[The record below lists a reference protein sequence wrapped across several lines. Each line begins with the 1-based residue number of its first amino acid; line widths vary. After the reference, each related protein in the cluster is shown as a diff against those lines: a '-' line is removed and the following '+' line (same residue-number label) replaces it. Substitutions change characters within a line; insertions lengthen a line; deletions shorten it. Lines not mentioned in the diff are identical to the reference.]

1 MLKISVF
8 ISAFLFLVT
17 SVFSQFATPE
27 SVTFDSV
34 YNRWL
39 VTNSTGV
46 IKQRTADGSVSDF
59 APAGSGTHGIRIYN
73 NTAFVCMQNRIK
85 GFALTNGAEVFN
97 VQLTGASFLNGLGIS
112 SSGIAY
118 ISDFTGQRI
127 YKLNL
132 NTQVWWIYVPAAG
145 GQPNGVYVDTPRNRL
160 LVCFWGSNAAIK
172 QVNLS
177 DSSITTITNTGYNN
191 CDGIYLDKYDNVYI
205 SSWGPSPAKILR
217 YDINFSL
224 PAAIVINSGLSN
236 PADIFINKSRD
247 TLCVPNSGSN
257 TVTFHNIGNIS
268 GVQLVNSNIPL
279 NYKLF
284 QNYPNPFNP
293 ATKIKFDIAETGKNV
308 NLSVYNTAG
317 QLVSQLLNETLTTG
331 TYEINFDAGYLPSG
345 VYYCRLK
352 AGSYNG
358 IKKLVLIK

>member
-1 MLKISVF
+1 
-8 ISAFLFLVT
+8 
-17 SVFSQFATPE
+17 
-27 SVTFDSV
+27 
-34 YNRWL
+34 
-39 VTNSTGV
+39 
-46 IKQRTADGSVSDF
+46 
-59 APAGSGTHGIRIYN
+59 
-73 NTAFVCMQNRIK
+73 MQNRIK

-132 NTQVWWIYVPAAG
+132 NTQLWWIYVPAAG

-331 TYEINFDAGYLPSG
+331 TYEINF
-345 VYYCRLK
+345 
-352 AGSYNG
+352 
-358 IKKLVLIK
+358 